1 MSTRVIVKGKE
12 CREALLKGVRD
23 LVGPVGST
31 LGPSGRAVTIGTRQQ
46 NGYYWPHTTKDGA
59 RVANSI
65 VLEDGLHSIGGNMVK
80 QAAVETAVIA
90 GDGTSTSSILAL
102 ALVEAGFAL
111 IESGMNPHEVKDL
124 FDKGCSAVVDYLKS
138 ISVPAVGEMLHHVAL
153 VSANGDET
161 LAKTVFDAYNA
172 INESGVV
179 TLEKGTGNKTRVE
192 SVSGM
197 IVPVGTSEFYL
208 TDYRNR
214 RSDFQNPVIAITSE
228 VVSHYKDLESV
239 VKYCTEQKR
248 PLLLFCEN
256 ILGEAQAF
264 LVGNKGKFPSCV
276 VSLPETTPS
285 YYELLQDLAIVT
297 GAKILGKSHGTVL
310 SKSTM
315 HHYGSCEKSE
325 IHIGRSV
332 IIGGI
337 GAYERVLERVDS
349 IKKQIEEAGSDEEVR
364 DQLQK
369 RLSGIDGGIS
379 VIYVGAETE
388 AEYSELYDR
397 YDDAVKAVRS
407 AKIGGVLPGGGIA
420 FLRAMRDINL
430 SGTKVNE
437 GYFIDALSEPFDTIL
452 GNAIPE
458 LGMKEEAVEIADDR
472 PWIVRKIFGDKSG
485 IATKLTSLD
494 TERDAIRRKVSMS
507 QGNIGYNFRTGQFG
521 DMVEMGIIDP
531 TIVAT
536 TALQKAVSVAGA
548 IIMTDHI
555 IINS

>member
-65 VLEDGLHSIGGNMVK
+65 TLEDGLYSIGGNMVK
-80 QAAVETAVIA
+80 QSSVETALIA
-90 GDGTSTSSILAL
+90 GDGSTSSAILAL

-111 IESGMNPHEVKDL
+111 IESGANPHDVKDM
-124 FDKGCSAVVDYLKS
+124 FEKGCSAVVDYLKS

-153 VSANGDET
+153 VSANGDEV

-337 GAYERVLERVDS
+337 GASERVLERVDS

-407 AKIGGVLPGGGIA
+407 AKIGGVLPGGGVA
-420 FLRAMRDINL
+420 FIKACWYLYNRPEGKDIRDFLVKMLRPYEQIRDNAFPKVDVPVKKKWL
-430 SGTKVNE
+430 SFLKVAAAE
-437 GYFIDALSEPFDTIL
+437 KDDEIL
-452 GNAIPE
+452 VQI
-458 LGMKEEAVEIADDR
+458 
-472 PWIVRKIFGDKSG
+472 
-485 IATKLTSLD
+485 
-494 TERDAIRRKVSMS
+494 S
-507 QGNIGYNFRTGQFG
+507 QHKDNVDYGYNFRTGQFG